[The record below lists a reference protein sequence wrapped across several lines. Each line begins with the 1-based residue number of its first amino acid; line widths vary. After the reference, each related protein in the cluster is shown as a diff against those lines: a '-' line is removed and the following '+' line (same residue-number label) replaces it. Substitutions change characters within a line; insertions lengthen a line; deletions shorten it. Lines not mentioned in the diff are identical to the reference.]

1 MTISSVL
8 ESRPG
13 RTSMLRP
20 IPHGSAT
27 VSSVLLPAGALV
39 AVSVCVAAASLAQSL
54 SPSELTT
61 SEIQPTFRIQAQRN
75 LVVVRVV
82 VRNSKGS
89 PVPTLRKEDFRL
101 FDDGKPQTIAHF
113 AIEAAA
119 GRSPG
124 AVTPVRREVDVEALP
139 ETAPALSTPERYLAL
154 YFDDLNSAFDELV
167 RAREAADH
175 YLAGNLQPE
184 DRVGI
189 FTSSGSD
196 ELDFTDDRGK
206 LHEVLHKLT
215 AHPRVNPR
223 LECPEISDFQ
233 ADRIVNLEDPD
244 AIAVAA
250 DEVVNRCHE
259 EPRDVEARV
268 KMYARQALGQYEM
281 QARFALQG
289 LEQVIRRLGTAPGQ
303 RNLTLISS
311 GFMPLGLQFLVG
323 EVADRA
329 VRSGVVISSL
339 DPKGLA
345 VLLRTSDAS
354 RQYLPVAPHLQT
366 AIRVLDAGRES
377 AASEVLAELAEA
389 TGGEFFHSSN
399 DLDAGFRRTT
409 AAPEV
414 YYVLAFSPQ
423 NLKFDGRFHKLK
435 VSLARPGGLRIQARR
450 GYYAPRRPL
459 DAATH
464 EKEEIEQALFSQDEL
479 MELPV
484 EVHTQFFK
492 TNDSSAKLSVLTRL
506 DVRQLHFQELEGRNK
521 DNLTFVTALFDRNG
535 NLVAV
540 GQKLIE
546 FRLLDSSLEKLAQ
559 SGVTVKTSFDVAPG
573 AYLLRQVVR
582 DSEGAQLSALTR
594 TVEIPF

>member
-1 MTISSVL
+1 
-8 ESRPG
+8 
-13 RTSMLRP
+13 MLRP

-39 AVSVCVAAASLAQSL
+39 AASICVAAGSLAQNL

-82 VRNSKGS
+82 VRNAKGS
-89 PVPTLRKEDFRL
+89 TVPTLRKEDFRL
-101 FDDGKPQTIAHF
+101 FDDGKPQMIAHF
-113 AIEAAA
+113 AIEGAA

-124 AVTPVRREVDVEALP
+124 APTPVRPEVDVEALP
-139 ETAPALSTPERYLAL
+139 ETAPAPSTPERYLAL

-167 RAREAADH
+167 RAREAADR
-175 YLAGNLQPE
+175 YLAGNLPPE

-189 FTSSGSD
+189 FTSSGSQ

-206 LHEVLHKLT
+206 LHEVLHKLSP
-215 AHPRVNPR
+215 HPRVSPR

-233 ADRIVNLEDPD
+233 ADRIVNFEDPD
-244 AIAVAA
+244 AIAVAV
-250 DEVVNRCHE
+250 DEAVNRCHAD
-259 EPRDVEARV
+259 PRFAEARV
-268 KMYARQALGQYEM
+268 KSDARQALGQFEM
-281 QARFALQG
+281 QARFVLHG
-289 LEQVIRRLGTAPGQ
+289 LEQVIRRLGTVPGQ
-303 RNLTLISS
+303 RSLTLVSS

-323 EVADRA
+323 EGADRA

-339 DPKGLA
+339 DPKGVA

-354 RQYLPVAPHLQT
+354 RQYLPVAPQLQR
-366 AIRVLDAGRES
+366 AIGALDAGRES
-377 AASEVLAELAEA
+377 AASAVLAELAEA
-389 TGGEFFHSSN
+389 TGGEFFHGSN

-435 VSLARPGGLRIQARR
+435 VSLAKPAGLRIQARR
-450 GYYAPRRPL
+450 GYYAPRRLP
-459 DAATH
+459 DAAAQ
-464 EKEEIEQALFSQDEL
+464 EKEEIEQALYSRDEL

-506 DVRQLHFQELEGRNK
+506 DVRPLHFQELEGRSK

-535 NLVAV
+535 NLVATK
-540 GQKLIE
+540 GKLVE
-546 FRLLDSSLEKLAQ
+546 FRLLASSLERLGQ
-559 SGVTVKTSFDVAPG
+559 SGITVKTSFDVAPG
-573 AYLLRQVVR
+573 AYLIRQVVR
-582 DSEGAQLSALTR
+582 DSEGAQLSALNR

>member
-1 MTISSVL
+1 
-8 ESRPG
+8 
-13 RTSMLRP
+13 MLRP
-20 IPHGSAT
+20 IPYRSAA
-27 VSSVLLPAGALV
+27 VSSVLWPAGALV
-39 AVSVCVAAASLAQSL
+39 AVSVCVAAAGLAQSL

-61 SEIQPTFRIQAQRN
+61 REIQPTFRIQAQRN

-89 PVPTLRKEDFRL
+89 AVPTLRKEDFRL
-101 FDDGKPQTIAHF
+101 FDNGKPQTIAHF

-119 GRSPG
+119 GRSPE

-167 RAREAADH
+167 RAREAADR
-175 YLAGNLQPE
+175 YLAGNLHPE

-189 FTSSGSD
+189 FTSSGSH

-206 LHEVLHKLT
+206 LHEVLHKLIP
-215 AHPRVNPR
+215 HSRVNPR

-244 AIAVAA
+244 AIAVAV
-250 DEVVNRCHE
+250 DEAINRCHE
-259 EPRDVEARV
+259 DPRMAEARV
-268 KMYARQALGQYEM
+268 RADARQALGQYEI
-281 QARFALQG
+281 QARFVLQG
-289 LEQVIRRLGTAPGQ
+289 LEQVIRRLGTVPGQ
-303 RNLTLISS
+303 RNVTLVSS

-354 RQYLPVAPHLQT
+354 RQYLPVAPHLQR

-399 DLDAGFRRTT
+399 DLDAGFRRTA

-435 VSLARPGGLRIQARR
+435 VSLAKPAGLRIQARR
-450 GYYAPRRPL
+450 GYYAPRRLL
-459 DAATH
+459 DAAAQ
-464 EKEEIEQALFSQDEL
+464 EKEEIEQALYSQDEL

-492 TNDSSAKLSVLTRL
+492 TSDSSAKLSVLTRL
-506 DVRQLHFQELEGRNK
+506 DVRQLHFQELEGRHK
-521 DNLTFVTALFDRNG
+521 DNLTFITALFDRNG
-535 NLVAV
+535 NLVAT

-573 AYLLRQVVR
+573 AYLIRQVVR
-582 DSEGAQLSALTR
+582 DSEGAQLSALNR